1 VRPIPIALTL
11 LVLTAACETSTDPT
25 LIGIG
30 GGVGGPV
37 TQAEAT
43 GDWSFTI
50 NKTTTFPCTG
60 GSLADGT
67 VLTAHI
73 DLASDGRLNASGS
86 FWRNPPTAFV
96 FPLSGSV
103 SLSTGAS
110 DLFLS
115 GGGGGASAMELIG
128 NMTSTGSFSGT
139 LHDPAAGFSP
149 VFSAGGCD
157 YATNGTKA

>member
-43 GDWSFTI
+43 GNWSFTV
-50 NKTTTFPCTG
+50 NKTSTFPCTG
-60 GSLADGT
+60 GALQDGT
-67 VLTAHI
+67 VLTAHL
-73 DLASDGRLNASGS
+73 DVDSNGRLNTSAS
-86 FWRNPPTAFV
+86 FWQSPPTAVV

-103 SLSTGAS
+103 SLSLGTT
-110 DLFLS
+110 DLVLS
-115 GGGGGASAMELIG
+115 SANGSQSAMELIG
-128 NMTSTGSFSGT
+128 NMTATGSFSGT
-139 LHDPAAGFSP
+139 LHDPGAGFSP
-149 VFSAGGCD
+149 VFSAGFCD
-157 YATNGTKA
+157 YAANGTKA